1 MKKTSSVILFISIIL
16 MLFALSSC
24 ASHDDSKKEASNAIP
39 EQSITYTNFT
49 FGNVI
54 QDGKQAIFFNFVSD
68 YTVTKIEIAGTLLDK
83 DENVI
88 HSFET
93 SATFGT
99 PSYNPEL
106 HLRIEAGLVKYV
118 KSVSF
123 TEIKAYTTQSI
134 SANNGEKMKHIATL
148 DSSTIK
154 NFYASGST
162 ITVTNGEINIQLDN
176 NQNGCG
182 FRWDLSEVNLKSN
195 TKYVVKF
202 ENINAA
208 DIYNKSIQLQTT
220 WADSTYIWPR
230 YYNVKGKCFDIISS
244 GEISGDYYQFLNS
257 KTYDEYMMEF
267 SFKHNVDNARNKNLY
282 FNIWGVKGQLLI
294 GKISLYEVII
304 EE

>member
-1 MKKTSSVILFISIIL
+1 MKRLLPILVLLALVLAS
-16 MLFALSSC
+16 LSSC
-24 ASHDDSKKEASNAIP
+24 KSSHEDLPKQTANEIP

-93 SATFGT
+93 SMTFGT
-99 PSYNPEL
+99 PSYNPEM

-123 TEIKAYTTQSI
+123 TKIKAYTTQSI
-134 SANNGEKMKHIATL
+134 STNNGEKMKHIATL
-148 DSSTIK
+148 DNSTIE

-162 ITVTNGEINIQLDN
+162 ITMTNEKISIQMDDN

-182 FRWDLSEVNLKSN
+182 FRWNLSEVNLKSN
-195 TKYVVKF
+195 TKYIVKF
-202 ENINAA
+202 ENISAK
-208 DIYNKSIQLQTT
+208 DIHNKSIQIETT
-220 WADSTYIWPR
+220 WIDSTYTWPR
-230 YYNVKGKCFDIISS
+230 YYNVKGKCFDVISS
-244 GEISGDYYQFLNS
+244 GEISNDYYQFL
-257 KTYDEYMMEF
+257 T
-267 SFKHNVDNARNKNLY
+267 
-282 FNIWGVKGQLLI
+282 
-294 GKISLYEVII
+294 
-304 EE
+304 

>member
-1 MKKTSSVILFISIIL
+1 MKRLLPILVLLALVLAS
-16 MLFALSSC
+16 LSSC
-24 ASHDDSKKEASNAIP
+24 ASSHEDLPKQTANEIP

-93 SATFGT
+93 SMTFGT
-99 PSYNPEL
+99 PSYNPEM

-123 TEIKAYTTQSI
+123 TKIKAYTTQSI
-134 SANNGEKMKHIATL
+134 STNNGEKMKHIATL
-148 DSSTIK
+148 DNSTIE

-162 ITVTNGEINIQLDN
+162 ITVTNGKISIQMDDN

-182 FRWDLSEVNLKSN
+182 FRWNLSEVNLKSN
-195 TKYVVKF
+195 TKYIVKF
-202 ENINAA
+202 ENISAK
-208 DIYNKSIQLQTT
+208 DIYNKSIQIETT
-220 WADSTYIWPR
+220 WIDSTYTWPR
-230 YYNVKGKCFDIISS
+230 YYNVKGKCFDVISS
-244 GEISGDYYQFLNS
+244 GEISNDYYQFLTS
-257 KTYDEYMMEF
+257 KTYDEYSIEF
-267 SFKHNVDNARNKNLY
+267 SFKHNVDNAKNKNLY
-282 FNIWGVKGQLLI
+282 FDIWGVKGQLLI
-294 GKISLYEVII
+294 GKISIYEVTN
-304 EE
+304 E